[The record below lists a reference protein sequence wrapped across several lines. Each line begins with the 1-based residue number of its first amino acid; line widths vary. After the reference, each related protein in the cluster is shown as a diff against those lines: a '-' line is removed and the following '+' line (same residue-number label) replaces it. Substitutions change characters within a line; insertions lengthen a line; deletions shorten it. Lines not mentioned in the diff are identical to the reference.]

1 MAAADTSPFLRLP
14 AEIRLAI
21 YPHLFVVPP
30 RPKNGRHIWH
40 RHRWRYTDSDAELIR
55 SAMDSTGRPSRLLH
69 FRNAPIRP
77 RMVLRRRYKVRSGR
91 LRSACEDASYKC
103 MNKYLTYTAI
113 MRVNQQIH
121 AEAAECL
128 YGSYVFDFDT
138 DVEACVPFLMD
149 LTPVARRCIQ
159 SVSVVKRAL
168 PYDKEFDRCE
178 WTNMCKYLA
187 SSLHLEDLVL
197 GVIAGKP
204 ATGWECFTPF
214 ESDDFVNVIHGNY
227 EMDWVSYY
235 EALAQIFLSTCF
247 SNNMSQ
253 VNDLATIK
261 GLQRIYVRAC
271 VEHSPP
277 AMSDA
282 MEFFIKFSASIEPHF
297 AEYLKSRMLG
307 KGSIVHGGTLAPES
321 QTVWNRRERTSK
333 GFIDIDTKRDDST

>member
-21 YPHLFVVPP
+21 YPHLLTVP
-30 RPKNGRHIWH
+30 RHDKKM
-40 RHRWRYTDSDAELIR
+40 RHAWQHQRWCVADRYYQLERSATDSKG
-55 SAMDSTGRPSRLLH
+55 TPYGLLH
-69 FRNAPIRP
+69 FRNAAITPT
-77 RMVLRRRYKVRSGR
+77 MVLRRRYKVRSGR

-149 LTPVARRCIQ
+149 LTPVARRCIR
-159 SVSVVKRAL
+159 SVGVVKRAL

-187 SSLHLEDLVL
+187 SSLHLEDLAL
-197 GVIAGKP
+197 GIAAGKP
-204 ATGWECFTPF
+204 ATGWECLKPF
-214 ESDDFVNVIHGNY
+214 ESEDFDSVIHDKH
-227 EMDWVSYY
+227 EMDWVSDY
-235 EALAQIFLSTCF
+235 EVLAQIFLSTSF
-247 SNNMSQ
+247 SNNRSQ

-261 GLQRIYVRAC
+261 GLRRVNVRAC

-307 KGSIVHGGTLAPES
+307 KGSSVHGGTLAPKS
-321 QTVWNRRERTSK
+321 QTIWNRREKTSK
-333 GFIDIDTKRDDST
+333 GSIDIESKRDDST